1 MSSVEI
7 VGGAG
12 ADIDATRLYWS
23 RRSPALKLD
32 ASENNGPS
40 TSAPAPVNVRT
51 ATSERSPCSFVEL
64 VLLGGDA
71 LFSFGDVDV
80 ELVLLV
86 DGDGVVLGEDVGL
99 LVEVVELIDDA
110 IDLVLL
116 VLDRGGA
123 GDLGVDHRRRE
134 DDRRNQ
140 YDARLSRCVRV
151 VIGRPAA

>member
-1 MSSVEI
+1 M
-7 VGGAG
+7 
-12 ADIDATRLYWS
+12 
-23 RRSPALKLD
+23 K
-32 ASENNGPS
+32 
-40 TSAPAPVNVRT
+40 VRT
-51 ATSERSPCSFVEL
+51 ANFGEIALQLCEL

-71 LFSFGDVDV
+71 LFRLGDVDV

-140 YDARLSRCVRV
+140 YER
-151 VIGRPAA
+151 AAESMRSAWS